1 MGFFDKWLDG
11 MAGAEP
17 SSHPAYGVDLP
28 EAEGIVRYRM
38 VFHGRVQGVGFRYTM
53 RLEAQNL
60 SLTGWV
66 HNHYDG
72 SVIAEIQGEN
82 KAIRMLVYRMQESR
96 YIRIDDI
103 EVTPVP
109 ADTRESVF
117 SVK

>member
-1 MGFFDKWLDG
+1 MGIFDKWLEG
-11 MAGAEP
+11 MAGTGGSP
-17 SSHPAYGVDLP
+17 RPVYGVDLP

-38 VFHGRVQGVGFRYTM
+38 IFRGRVQGVGFRYTM
-53 RLEAQNL
+53 KLEAQNL

-96 YIRIDDI
+96 YIQIDDI

-109 ADTRESVF
+109 ADIRESVF